1 MLEPEYKRRVAERSE
16 DLASLLHEEIIKVV
30 VEGIVTRMERGVD
43 YRLTARDKWLL
54 ETLQAAGYLREALE
68 REIAAKTK
76 LMLKEI
82 RAAFD
87 DAAVRNMAWDDAVY
101 AAAGLKPPPLRQS
114 PYLLRLVER
123 GYKKTAGEWVNFTG
137 TLADAAQQLYI
148 RECDKAYH
156 LTASGAMSQAQVVR
170 QAVDTVAKEGVI
182 VKYTR
187 QRADGTR
194 YVYHTDTIET
204 ATARAVRTGVGQ
216 ACGEMTLARMEEM
229 GWDIVLVSAHL
240 GARTGDGGENFANH
254 YWWQGKF
261 YRRDVTV
268 ETIRQAMNSSG
279 RSQQAD
285 IMPGGAGL
293 PLTGESGT
301 VQTGVRTGAGASK
314 FPPLSVCGIGDVQG
328 LLGANCRHSI
338 GPGDGRFN
346 PYEGL
351 YDSEENRIRE
361 EQEQKQ
367 RKLERAIR
375 KTKREVQGAKAAM
388 DAATDPET
396 KAELKADYQKK
407 ALKLQ
412 EQNKA
417 YRAYCDETGLKTQD
431 ERLHVA
437 GWDRKQAAAASGAAR
452 SAAKAAE
459 LTTPQKTAIIDKK
472 VQPGEK
478 PDVHTVGHI
487 DKRIFQVVTED
498 IRTDEVII
506 TDERIAH
513 IKARHPGA
521 YEQFGGRIKDIVEMP
536 DYILEANRPDSA
548 LILKEFEDDGGTT
561 KTVLRLATSKDNPSY
576 KNSIMTLV
584 KIDRSDW
591 NRLVKNKKILYRRDK
606 K

>member
-1 MLEPEYKRRVAERSE
+1 MLEPDYKRRVAEGCE
-16 DLASLLHEEIIKVV
+16 NIASLLHEEIIKVV

-54 ETLQAAGYLREALE
+54 ETLQAAGYLREELE

-82 RAAFD
+82 RAAFN

-101 AAAGLKPPPLRQS
+101 AAAGLEPPPLRQS

-156 LTASGAMSQAQVVR
+156 LTASGAMSQAQAVR
-170 QAVDTVAKEGVI
+170 QAVDTAAREGVI

-187 QRADGTR
+187 QRPDGTR

-240 GARTGDGGENFANH
+240 GARTGDGGENFTNH
-254 YWWQGKF
+254 FWLQGKF

-268 ETIRQAMNSSG
+268 ETIRQAMNSPS

-293 PLTGESGT
+293 PSTPEESEN
-301 VQTGVRTGAGASK
+301 VQTGVRTGADASK

-367 RKLERAIR
+367 RRLERAIR
-375 KTKREVQGAKAAM
+375 QTKREVQGAKAAM

-459 LTTPQKTAIIDKK
+459 LKNAAGRSIVPVKSTKLEAEPNSITQRTGHHGGIDRNFYGLDGRQTLQISNYGHGHKK
-472 VQPGEK
+472 EEAMGKHGEHAHDYTWG
-478 PDVHTVGHI
+478 PDGSWTRGEARELH
-487 DKRIFQVVTED
+487 D
-498 IRTDEVII
+498 
-506 TDERIAH
+506 DER
-513 IKARHPGA
+513 R
-521 YEQFGGRIKDIVEMP
+521 
-536 DYILEANRPDSA
+536 
-548 LILKEFEDDGGTT
+548 
-561 KTVLRLATSKDNPSY
+561 DN
-576 KNSIMTLV
+576 
-584 KIDRSDW
+584 SDF
-591 NRLVKNKKILYRRDK
+591 L
-606 K
+606 